1 VRYAYHGKIRA
12 TGEAVDGFI
21 EADNSSDAI
30 DQLADEG
37 IIGVQTVRPA
47 PLPHQKMLVGPDGHA
62 PSAEVVL
69 TNLVDKLTGLV
80 GQVERLLSRPV
91 HVTGGAPVRGNA
103 SAQRH
108 AGNPQQNAAL
118 KAIFETNVE
127 LRRSL
132 EKLAHVTA
140 SMKPANAAS
149 NGAKTEALPVE
160 STVIATAPVAAPAPA
175 REAAVHPAAVIA
187 PVVPVTREAAPHP
200 TPSVRERP
208 VHAQPAA

>member
-1 VRYAYHGKIRA
+1 VRYAYHGKVRA
-12 TGEAVDGFI
+12 TGELVDGFI

-47 PLPHQKMLVGPDGHA
+47 PLPHQKLLAGADGHP
-62 PSAEVVL
+62 PSAELVL

-80 GQVERLLSRPV
+80 GQVERLLSRPM
-91 HVTGGAPVRGNA
+91 HVAGGAPVRGNA

-140 SMKPANAAS
+140 SMKPNNAAN
-149 NGAKTEALPVE
+149 NGAKSEALPVE
-160 STVIATAPVAAPAPA
+160 STVVATAAPAVAAPG
-175 REAAVHPAAVIA
+175 REPVVHPAAVIST
-187 PVVPVTREAAPHP
+187 VPREATPHP
-200 TPSVRERP
+200 TPSVRERT